1 MAHIEVPALIM
12 GMTAGWEFLA
22 SETIYNMTASQ
33 DKTIAFVE
41 GATHRFTPAKHLEKM
56 PGEFG
61 DTIKTIHD
69 FVDEWLSAGR
79 F

>member
-1 MAHIEVPALIM
+1 M

-22 SETIYNMTASQ
+22 SETIYDMAASK

-41 GATHRFTPAKHLEKM
+41 GATHKFTPAHHLEKF

-61 DTIKTIHD
+61 DTMKTIHD
-69 FVDEWLSAGR
+69 YLDEWLSAGR